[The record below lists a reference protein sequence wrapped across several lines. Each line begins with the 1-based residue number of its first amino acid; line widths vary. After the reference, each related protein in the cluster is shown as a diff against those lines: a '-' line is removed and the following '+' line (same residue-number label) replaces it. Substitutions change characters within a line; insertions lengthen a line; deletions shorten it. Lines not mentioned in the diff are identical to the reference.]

1 MVVRGRIVRVSSA
14 ECVKL
19 KMRRKNNSG
28 ALVAAFTARGVK
40 KSHEKLR
47 AQCTQ
52 KACRSLR
59 REVGEL
65 TSQLA
70 DLRAHM
76 HVIVADAIRSGVAES
91 IRGLECEFMDIVRS
105 SREKLD
111 CVKPVLPKLS
121 ESQRAQVCLLQD
133 ELSRK
138 DSRLAELEATILAS
152 EKQLV
157 LADRAKSRAK
167 DIAQKSRET
176 AQKAEAALKAK
187 RGSDALERS
196 EEPPPS
202 PLSQHRQT
210 YRQTQ
215 THTMPPHFPD
225 CASRARPHVPQ
236 EVKRLRQSLVSTHKE
251 NSDAQQHSAQRS
263 DRIVE
268 LERQVRSL
276 LQQNK
281 LLQRQANEVQATS
294 EKRLAEAARLHEV
307 ATADC
312 SRMCSLLEQAREG
325 QGMALWSLRSKAHTG
340 EEFESLSIAGQRTA
354 RHRSMLFLQ
363 GFFESQ
369 DSWRPAD
376 IATVLEK
383 CGYLEGVWESKE
395 IWGYRMAWAN
405 DLFAVCT
412 STHWGVKF
420 GLYLAVTEHVSK
432 AAMTRIAQVE
442 IVAAPHGSMMIA
454 GVHTCAL

>member
-187 RGSDALERS
+187 RGSDTLERS
-196 EEPPPS
+196 EEPPP
-202 PLSQHRQT
+202 PLSPSTDRHTDKHKHTLCHPIFLIVPHEHVRTCRRRLSGCANRWCQHTKRTVMRSSIVRRGQIVLWSWSGRFGRSCSRTNCYSDRQM
-210 YRQTQ
+210 RCKQ
-215 THTMPPHFPD
+215 PLRS
-225 CASRARPHVPQ
+225 ASPKLPACT
-236 EVKRLRQSLVSTHKE
+236 RLRPQ
-251 NSDAQQHSAQRS
+251 
-263 DRIVE
+263 IVP
-268 LERQVRSL
+268 
-276 LQQNK
+276 
-281 LLQRQANEVQATS
+281 AC
-294 EKRLAEAARLHEV
+294 V
-307 ATADC
+307 A
-312 SRMCSLLEQAREG
+312 
-325 QGMALWSLRSKAHTG
+325 
-340 EEFESLSIAGQRTA
+340 SLSRRVRVKGW
-354 RHRSMLFLQ
+354 RS
-363 GFFESQ
+363 G
-369 DSWRPAD
+369 R
-376 IATVLEK
+376 
-383 CGYLEGVWESKE
+383 
-395 IWGYRMAWAN
+395 
-405 DLFAVCT
+405 
-412 STHWGVKF
+412 
-420 GLYLAVTEHVSK
+420 
-432 AAMTRIAQVE
+432 
-442 IVAAPHGSMMIA
+442 
-454 GVHTCAL
+454 